1 MASQKL
7 VTVFGATGS
16 QGGAVVRSL
25 LRNSTAFRVRGLTR
39 NPDSPKAKELAQAGV
54 EVVGA
59 DGFKK
64 NDLVNAFKDS
74 WAIFANT
81 NSDDPAFD
89 DPNGPVEFDL
99 GRVIVDAANEVG
111 VEHFVY
117 SSAGHVS
124 EITKGAVKLNMMDNK
139 NKIEQ
144 LARNSPNIKTVT
156 AVCAGWYFENFTSP
170 FIAEVFGGFPLV
182 TDSEGYVTLSQPLVG
197 GPGLVPYIAM
207 EEDFGDLVHGVL
219 LDPGT
224 WGGKTIQG
232 FSHLATFEK
241 IIEDFTKGA
250 TPFAKWQQNIQ
261 ANQKPLYRGC
271 IVTGKK
277 SRYVPLE
284 IEKFPTMGIR
294 ALESIRDMYSFTQWA
309 GGRYFANQEF
319 DAEPAKALKKSVQE
333 VVAPGEPKPLMTA
346 EQFFAQMFSGDK
358 VE

>member
-1 MASQKL
+1 MASPKL
-7 VTVFGATGS
+7 VTVFGATGN
-16 QGGAVVRSL
+16 QGGSVVRSL
-25 LRNSTAFRVRGLTR
+25 LRNSAAFRVRGLTR

-54 EVVGA
+54 EVVGV

-64 NDLVNAFKDS
+64 DDLVNAFKDS
-74 WAIFANT
+74 WAVFANT
-81 NSDDPAFD
+81 NSDDSAFD
-89 DPNGPVEFDL
+89 DPNGPTELDL

-117 SSAGHVS
+117 SSAGHIY
-124 EITKGAVKLNMMDNK
+124 EITKGAVKLDMMDNK

-197 GPGLVPYIAM
+197 GPGLVPYIAI

-219 LDPGT
+219 LHPET

-232 FSHLATFEK
+232 FSHLAKFPE
-241 IIEDFTKGA
+241 IIEDFTK
-250 TPFAKWQQNIQ
+250 
-261 ANQKPLYRGC
+261 
-271 IVTGKK
+271 VTGKK

-284 IEKFPTMGIR
+284 IAKFPTMGGIR

-309 GGRYFANQEF
+309 DGRYFANQEF
-319 DAEPAKALKKSVQE
+319 DAEQAKALKKSVQD
-333 VVAPGEPKPLMTA
+333 VVAPGEPKSLTTA
-346 EQFFAQMFSGDK
+346 EQFFAKMFSGDK
-358 VE
+358 AE